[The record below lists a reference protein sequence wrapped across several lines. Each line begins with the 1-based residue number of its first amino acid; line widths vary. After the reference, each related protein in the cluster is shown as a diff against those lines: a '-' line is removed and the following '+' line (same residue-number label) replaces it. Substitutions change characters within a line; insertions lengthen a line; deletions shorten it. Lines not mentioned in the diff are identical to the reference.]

1 MNLVHDV
8 LDRVVV
14 DRNQRHMGRVD
25 GLAIELR
32 DDAPPRVAH
41 VVVGGEP
48 AMERLAGWLGR
59 LARALGRWTGGAT
72 RGPTRLPWA
81 VVTVVGKYVEADVEA
96 DDTDA
101 MALEVWLRDHVVARV
116 PLT

>member
-14 DRNQRHMGRVD
+14 DRNQCHLGRVD
-25 GLAIELR
+25 GLALELR

-41 VVVGGEP
+41 VVIGGET
-48 AMERLAGWLGR
+48 AARRVAGWLAR
-59 LARALGRWTGGAT
+59 LANALDRRMGVAT
-72 RGPTRLPWA
+72 RGPARLPWR
-81 VVTVVGKYVEADVEA
+81 VVTAVGQYVRVDAEADE
-96 DDTDA
+96 TDA
-101 MALEVWLRDHVVARV
+101 LSLELWLRDHVVAKV